1 MRRLWLCLVDE
12 GPYSVVDGALGL
24 AGLRRARSMFTRVAV
39 TRQLLR
45 TYRSLAAQ
53 EVPRVAHAGRG
64 LVAAK

>member
-1 MRRLWLCLVDE
+1 M
-12 GPYSVVDGALGL
+12 VDGALGL

-45 TYRSLAAQ
+45 TYRSLAAR

>member
-1 MRRLWLCLVDE
+1 M
-12 GPYSVVDGALGL
+12 VDGALGL
-24 AGLRRARSMFTRVAV
+24 AGLRRARSMFTWVAV